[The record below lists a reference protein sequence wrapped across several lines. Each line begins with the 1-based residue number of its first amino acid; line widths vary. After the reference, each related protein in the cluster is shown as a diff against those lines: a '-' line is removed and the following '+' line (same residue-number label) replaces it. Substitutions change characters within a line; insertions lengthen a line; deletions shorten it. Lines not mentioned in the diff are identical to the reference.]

1 MKKKT
6 KGLSALGALGD
17 KLADKFATAVEQL
30 GSDGEDID
38 TNRLR
43 QLVGVMKDLTT
54 LSQNSENQE
63 DAPEKVQERFLEV
76 IKNAFET
83 VEDNN
88 LAQDDEQEDCAENDK
103 AVKRLAD

>member
-1 MKKKT
+1 MST
-6 KGLSALGALGD
+6 LGD

-54 LSQNSENQE
+54 LSQNSQNQE
-63 DAPEKVQERFLEV
+63 NAPEIVQERFLEV
-76 IKNAFET
+76 IKNSFKINDDE
-83 VEDNN
+83 N
-88 LAQDDEQEDCAENDK
+88 LVQDDESGE
-103 AVKRLAD
+103 AVE